1 MKLIKES
8 YLKIKKNLSETV
20 LAGKYRFCIVPSPTH
35 LSPRKKI
42 YSSFLQKVWLYSG
55 FSPTPYPTLSFT
67 ACYFELYSTN
77 LQLATWYGNKQF
89 LVNRKCN
96 SRSLKMYQHFRT
108 VYTYNLNNNVNIL
121 TDVAVFCFFLKMP
134 LISLKSWYIPPSS
147 EIEYFPLFCLLWIK
161 RLQIRD
167 IYSMHAHHKW

>member
-77 LQLATWYGNKQF
+77 LQLATWNGNKQF

-96 SRSLKMYQHFRT
+96 SRSLKMYQHYRT

-121 TDVAVFCFFLKMP
+121 TDEVVFCFQVFFKNAINFP
-134 LISLKSWYIPPSS
+134 
-147 EIEYFPLFCLLWIK
+147 EILVYPTILGNRVFSTILPTLN
-161 RLQIRD
+161 
-167 IYSMHAHHKW
+167 